1 MKTPIAFVVFML
13 MALFIKT
20 REWRY
25 CRNGNTHADYEA
37 FLKTNRNS
45 LHFSLFMAALLLV
58 AGFIDYFLLSYV
70 TDAAKVMSRM
80 PFWVAAEI
88 GDSIMLIFVAPL
100 LLLLLSYTR
109 RPRLQDND
117 LAIPVAAI
125 ALMGLVVL
133 QGPVPD
139 TGRSEDSPIDFQEIK
154 AQVGMFA
161 SLLKM

>member
-1 MKTPIAFVVFML
+1 MKPPIAFVVFML

-70 TDAAKVMSRM
+70 TGSPEVVNRV

-88 GDSIMLIFVAPL
+88 GDSIMLIFVAP

-133 QGPVPD
+133 QGLYQILAVAKIP
-139 TGRSEDSPIDFQEIK
+139 PIDFQEIK

>member
-1 MKTPIAFVVFML
+1 ML

-80 PFWVAAEI
+80 PFWVAAGI

-133 QGPVPD
+133 QGLYQILAVAKIPPSIFR
-139 TGRSEDSPIDFQEIK
+139 RSKRRWGCSRAF
-154 AQVGMFA
+154 
-161 SLLKM
+161 

>member
-1 MKTPIAFVVFML
+1 ML

-133 QGPVPD
+133 QGLYQILAVAKIPPSIFR
-139 TGRSEDSPIDFQEIK
+139 RSKRRWGCSRAF
-154 AQVGMFA
+154 
-161 SLLKM
+161 

>member
-1 MKTPIAFVVFML
+1 ML

-45 LHFSLFMAALLLV
+45 WHFSLFMAALLV
-58 AGFIDYFLLSYV
+58 AAGIVDYLLLLYV

-100 LLLLLSYTR
+100 LLLLSYTR

-133 QGPVPD
+133 QGLYQILAVAKIP
-139 TGRSEDSPIDFQEIK
+139 PIDFQEIK

>member
-133 QGPVPD
+133 QGLYQILAVAKIPPSIFR
-139 TGRSEDSPIDFQEIK
+139 RSKRRWGCSRAF
-154 AQVGMFA
+154 
-161 SLLKM
+161 